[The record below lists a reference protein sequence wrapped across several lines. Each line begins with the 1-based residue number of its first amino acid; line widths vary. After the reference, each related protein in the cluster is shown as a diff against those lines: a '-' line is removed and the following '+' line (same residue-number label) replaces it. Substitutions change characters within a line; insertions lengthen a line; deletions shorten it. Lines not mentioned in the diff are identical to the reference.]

1 VAVFGRNSH
10 WALGADRS
18 KRSNSYSTTK
28 NEAIMNIS
36 LAKYTLL
43 LCLAVLFSVKV
54 FSLGVIGR
62 EEILYAVL
70 IFLVFG
76 VMVMFIDSFVNMA
89 IKLRGRKEQI
99 L

>member
-1 VAVFGRNSH
+1 
-10 WALGADRS
+10 
-18 KRSNSYSTTK
+18 
-28 NEAIMNIS
+28 MNIS

-70 IFLVFG
+70 IFSVFG
-76 VMVMFIDSFVNMA
+76 VMVMFIDSLVNSA
-89 IKLRGRKEQI
+89 IKLRGRKEKI